1 MDNRTMMELDP
12 KLDGQ
17 FNELVKYCKASGAI
31 DQDLYIEG
39 CINRSDGDLRCL
51 IIQDGSW
58 CKDTGGW
65 TVILPGI

>member
-31 DQDLYIEG
+31 DQDLYIAW
-39 CINRSDGDLRCL
+39 S
-51 IIQDGSW
+51 S
-58 CKDTGGW
+58 
-65 TVILPGI
+65 